1 LEGPLLYPEALDL
14 RRHLPART
22 PYLAALVAAFTL
34 LYAQV
39 FVDMVKNWIRD
50 PNYSH
55 GFVIL
60 PISAYL
66 VWLRRDRIA
75 AVVPNPNPFGLLVVA
90 ISLVTLLV
98 GTAGVEYFLMRT
110 SAIGVVVGAVLYFG
124 GTRLLRVLAFPL
136 AFSLLMI
143 PLPAIVF
150 YRIAFPLQLLATR
163 FGVSVLQLA
172 HIPVLREGN
181 VIQLAHT
188 TLEVAEACS
197 GIRSLVSLF
206 SLALLYGYF
215 AATRATVRAV
225 IAASSVPIA
234 IVANGLRVAGTGIA
248 ANYVGPAAASGFF
261 HTFSGWLVFAAS
273 FLMLATIASALRGL
287 RVVASRVSA

>member
-1 LEGPLLYPEALDL
+1 VDS
-14 RRHLPART
+14 RRQFPASA
-22 PYLAALVAAFTL
+22 PYLAAFVVAFAL

-39 FVDMVKNWIRD
+39 FVDLVKNWIRD

-55 GFVIL
+55 GFAIL

-75 AVVPNPNPFGLLVVA
+75 AVEPNPNWLGLLLVA
-90 ISLVTLLV
+90 GSLIMLLV

-110 SAIGVVVGAVLYFG
+110 SAIGVVTGAVLYVG

-206 SLALLYGYF
+206 SLAVLYGYF
-215 AATRATVRAV
+215 VATRPMVRAI
-225 IAASSVPIA
+225 IAISSVPIA

-248 ANYVGPAAASGFF
+248 ANYVGPAAATGFF
-261 HTFSGWLVFAAS
+261 HTFSGWLVFVAS
-273 FLMLATIASALRGL
+273 FAMLATIASALRGL
-287 RVVASRVSA
+287 RLVVSRVSA

>member
-1 LEGPLLYPEALDL
+1 MDS
-14 RRHLPART
+14 RRQFPASA
-22 PYLAALVAAFTL
+22 PYLAAFVVAFAL

-39 FVDMVKNWIRD
+39 FVDLVKNWFRD

-55 GFVIL
+55 GFAIL

-75 AVVPNPNPFGLLVVA
+75 AVEPNPNWLGLLLVA
-90 ISLVTLLV
+90 GSLIMLLV

-110 SAIGVVVGAVLYFG
+110 SAIGVVTGAVLYVG

-206 SLALLYGYF
+206 SLAVLYGYF
-215 AATRATVRAV
+215 VATRPMVRAI
-225 IAASSVPIA
+225 IAISSVPIA

-248 ANYVGPAAASGFF
+248 ANYVGPAAATGFF
-261 HTFSGWLVFAAS
+261 HTFSGWLVFVAS
-273 FLMLATIASALRGL
+273 FAMLATIASALRGL
-287 RVVASRVSA
+287 RLVVSRVSA